1 MKAIGEFHRIATAAL
16 LFGCL
21 LPAACS
27 RKQQAPTAQSAA
39 ENATLSKTI
48 RGISTGSKA
57 LFLPPGY
64 LALLP
69 KETSLRLPSPGQAA
83 EACSSPSSFHALNRT
98 LRFDTVFLA
107 PGPYCAHLRDDLL
120 TSPLWVLSDI
130 CPEGYLFR
138 IAGSPAWHPPDA
150 GESAGIRPDPSE
162 RSVWLTGIAENMIAI
177 GRGDEAQALLAQA
190 SGSKGNEARRLEVLA
205 SLEAVRGHWDKA
217 RKLSKESLRIHPSGR
232 APRMILIR
240 SLAETGQTDEALE
253 QARSLAREHPDAET
267 YFLLARA
274 ANAAGDH
281 AGEIA
286 ALRRLVELG
295 KKDHQ
300 PVGASLLY
308 LGQALARDGQR
319 CDALRCLEEAE
330 QAPELTEEQRRLIRE
345 LRDHLAPE
353 RGTN

>member
-1 MKAIGEFHRIATAAL
+1 MTAIGELPRTAAAAL
-16 LFGCL
+16 LLCCL
-21 LPAACS
+21 SPSACS
-27 RKQQAPTAQSAA
+27 PKQKSAPAPGAA
-39 ENATLSKTI
+39 ENAALKETI
-48 RGISTGSKA
+48 RAISTGSKA

-69 KETSLRLPSPGQAA
+69 KEASLRLPLPGQAA
-83 EACSSPSSFHALNRT
+83 EACLSPSSFHALNRT

-107 PGPYCAHLRDDLL
+107 PGPYCTPLRDDLL

-130 CPEGYLFR
+130 RPEGYLFR
-138 IAGSPAWHPPDA
+138 ITGSPAWHPPDA
-150 GESAGIRPDPSE
+150 GESAGIKPDPLE
-162 RSVWLTGIAENMIAI
+162 RSVRLTCIAENLIAI
-177 GRGDEAQALLAQA
+177 GRGEEAQALLTQA

-205 SLEAVRGHWDKA
+205 SLEAVRGHWEKA
-217 RKLSKESLRIHPSGR
+217 LKLSKESLRINPSGR
-232 APRMILIR
+232 APRMILVR
-240 SLAETGQTDEALE
+240 SLAETGQTDEALD

-286 ALRRLVELG
+286 ALRRLVEVG
-295 KKDHQ
+295 KKDRQ

-319 CDALRCLEEAE
+319 GDALRCLEEAE
-330 QAPELTEEQRRLIRE
+330 RAPELTEEQRRLIRE
-345 LRDHLAPE
+345 LRDHLAPA
-353 RGTN
+353 RDTN